1 MVLITSDAASSG
13 IIKQAEELKARVRSH
28 ASRID
33 ENFKVGVEIEICL
46 IDGKGTPVDAKPIIE
61 LLRQYHDID
70 FEYGICQLEY
80 RTEPVSFERLAELNL
95 QFEEFI
101 EHLDIIVNKV
111 YKNDIFPVFLG
122 SNPSPHILKGGLI
135 TKKPR
140 YLQLARWQNRIP
152 DVEIDGQKFKA
163 LHVAAAIQGF
173 HLHLQ
178 GKNPNFTAQM
188 FNHIL
193 NLIPSVI
200 LLGAN
205 SRLFAGKV
213 FSLHEPR
220 IYLYDQSEQQNSGF
234 PSISRYLGGVEDYID
249 YIISRKPVVAKDY
262 FELVKER
269 HDDARI
275 RINTG
280 FYRVETRV
288 MSVQPTPKTMMAMI
302 EFFTGYLHRAIHEE
316 RELRPLPAIRE
327 ERQAVVRSGFNAKTH
342 FNIIETVR
350 SQLAYARKGISDLGI
365 KPDFLN
371 VLEKRLEN
379 KTTAGEYV
387 ARLWQTKFNGSI
399 EQTLPEVVAEIW
411 ERTKNNQPIY

>member
-1 MVLITSDAASSG
+1 MLITSDTAAASN

-33 ENFKVGVEIEICL
+33 ENFKVGVEIEVCL
-46 IDGKGTPVDAKPIIE
+46 IDSKGAPVDAKPVIE
-61 LLRQYHDID
+61 LLRRYHDID
-70 FEYGICQLEY
+70 FEYSICQLEY
-80 RTEPVSFERLAELNL
+80 RTKPVSFESLAQLNL
-95 QFEEFI
+95 EFEEFI
-101 EHLDIIVNKV
+101 EHLDLIVNKV
-111 YKNDIFPVFLG
+111 YKNDVFPVFLG
-122 SNPSPHILKGGLI
+122 SNPSPHILMDGLI

-140 YLQLARWQNRIP
+140 YLRLARWQNRIP

-178 GKNPNFTAQM
+178 GKNPDFTAQM

-205 SRLFAGKV
+205 SRLFAGRV

-234 PSISRYLGGVEDYID
+234 PSVSRYLGGVEDYID

-275 RINTG
+275 RINRG

-302 EFFTGYLHRAIHEE
+302 EFFTGYLHKVIHEE
-316 RELRPLPAIRE
+316 LELRPLPAIRE

-350 SQLAYARKGISDLGI
+350 SQLAYARKGISNLGV

-371 VLEKRLEN
+371 ILEKRVEN

-399 EQTLPEVVAEIW
+399 EQTLPEVIADIW

>member
-1 MVLITSDAASSG
+1 MLVTSDADSN
-13 IIKQAEELKARVRSH
+13 IIKQAEGLKARVRRH

-46 IDGKGTPVDAKPIIE
+46 IDGRGSPVDAKPAIE
-61 LLRQYHDID
+61 RLRQYHDID

-80 RTEPVSFERLAELNL
+80 RTQPVSFERLAQLNL

-101 EHLDIIVNKV
+101 EHLNQIINRV
-111 YKNDIFPVFLG
+111 YKNDVFPVFLG
-122 SNPSPHILKGGLI
+122 SNPSPYILKDDLI
-135 TKKPR
+135 TRKPR
-140 YLQLARWQNRIP
+140 YLRLARWQSRIP
-152 DVEIDGQKFKA
+152 DVEIDGQKLKA

-188 FNHIL
+188 FNYIL

-205 SRLFAGKV
+205 SRLFAGRV

-249 YIISRKPVVAKDY
+249 YIISRKPTIAKDY
-262 FELVKER
+262 FEMVKER

-275 RINTG
+275 RINAG

-302 EFFTGYLHRAIHEE
+302 EFFTGYLHKAIHEE
-316 RELRPLPAIRE
+316 RELRPLSAIRE
-327 ERQAVVRSGFNAKTH
+327 ERQAVVRSGFSAKSH
-342 FNIIETVR
+342 FDITETVR
-350 SQLAYARKGISDLGI
+350 SQLAYAREGISDLGI
-365 KPDFLN
+365 KPDFLSI
-371 VLEKRLEN
+371 LEKRLEN

-399 EQTLPEVVAEIW
+399 EQTLLEVVADIW
-411 ERTKNNQPIY
+411 ERTKSNEPIS

>member
-1 MVLITSDAASSG
+1 MVLITSDATSSS

-61 LLRQYHDID
+61 ILRQYHDID

-140 YLQLARWQNRIP
+140 YLRLARWQNRIP

-371 VLEKRLEN
+371 ILEKRLEN

>member
-1 MVLITSDAASSG
+1 MVLITSDAASSN
-13 IIKQAEELKARVRSH
+13 IIKQAEELKARVHSH

-33 ENFKVGVEIEICL
+33 ENFKVGVEIEVCL
-46 IDGKGTPVDAKPIIE
+46 IDGKGTPVDAKPVIE

-80 RTEPVSFERLAELNL
+80 RTEPVSFERLAQLNL

-101 EHLDIIVNKV
+101 EHLGLIVNKV
-111 YKNDIFPVFLG
+111 YNNEVFPVFLG

-140 YLQLARWQNRIP
+140 YLRLARWQNRIP

-205 SRLFAGKV
+205 SRLFAGRV

-275 RINTG
+275 RINAG
-280 FYRVETRV
+280 LYRVETRV

-327 ERQAVVRSGFNAKTH
+327 ERQAVVRSGFEAKTH
-342 FNIIETVR
+342 FNITETVR

-371 VLEKRLEN
+371 ILENGLEN

-399 EQTLPEVVAEIW
+399 EQTLPEVVADIW
-411 ERTKNNQPIY
+411 ERTKNNQPIS

>member
-1 MVLITSDAASSG
+1 MVLITSDTASN
-13 IIKQAEELKARVRSH
+13 IIKQAEELKARVQSH

-46 IDGKGTPVDAKPIIE
+46 IDGKGTPVDAKPVIE

-80 RTEPVSFERLAELNL
+80 KTEPVSFESLAQLNL

-101 EHLDIIVNKV
+101 EHLDLIVNKV
-111 YKNDIFPVFLG
+111 YKNDVFPVFLG
-122 SNPSPHILKGGLI
+122 SNPSPHILKDGLI
-135 TKKPR
+135 TNKPR
-140 YLQLARWQNRIP
+140 YLRLARWQNRIP

-205 SRLFAGKV
+205 SRLFAGRV

-234 PSISRYLGGVEDYID
+234 PSISRSLGGVEDYID

-316 RELRPLPAIRE
+316 LELRPLSAIRE

-350 SQLAYARKGISDLGI
+350 SQLAYARKGISDLGV

-371 VLEKRLEN
+371 ILEKRVEN

-399 EQTLPEVVAEIW
+399 EQTLPEVVADIW

>member
-1 MVLITSDAASSG
+1 MVLITSDAGSN
-13 IIKQAEELKARVRSH
+13 IIKQAEELKARIRRH

-33 ENFKVGVEIEICL
+33 ENFKVGVEIEVCL
-46 IDGKGTPVDAKPIIE
+46 IDGKGTPVDAKPVIE

-70 FEYGICQLEY
+70 FEYGVCQLEY
-80 RTEPVSFERLAELNL
+80 RTEPVSFESLAQLNL

-101 EHLDIIVNKV
+101 EHLDLIVNKV
-111 YKNDIFPVFLG
+111 YKNDVFPVFLG
-122 SNPSPHILKGGLI
+122 SNPSPHILKDGLI
-135 TKKPR
+135 TNKPR
-140 YLQLARWQNRIP
+140 YLRLARWQNKIP

-163 LHVAAAIQGF
+163 LHVAAGIQGF

-205 SRLFAGKV
+205 SRLFAGRL

-234 PSISRYLGGVEDYID
+234 PSISRYLSGVEDYID

-262 FELVKER
+262 FGLVKER
-269 HDDARI
+269 HDDARV
-275 RINTG
+275 RINAG

-316 RELRPLPAIRE
+316 RELRPLPSIRE
-327 ERQAVVRSGFNAKTH
+327 ERQAVVRSGFTAKTH

-350 SQLAYARKGISDLGI
+350 SQLAYARKGISDLGV

-371 VLEKRLEN
+371 ILEKRLEN

-387 ARLWQTKFNGSI
+387 ARLWQTRFNGSI
-399 EQTLPEVVAEIW
+399 EQTLPEVVADIW
-411 ERTKNNQPIY
+411 ERTKNNQPIS

>member
-1 MVLITSDAASSG
+1 MVLITSNSEDN
-13 IIKQAEELKARVRSH
+13 ITKQAERLKSRVRSH
-28 ASRID
+28 ASRIE
-33 ENFKVGVEIEICL
+33 ENFKVGVEIEVCL
-46 IDGKGTPVDAKPIIE
+46 IDDKGIPVDAEPVIE

-80 RTEPVSFERLAELNL
+80 RTEPVSFERLAQLNL

-101 EHLDIIVNKV
+101 EHLNLVINKV
-111 YKNDIFPVFLG
+111 YKNNVFPVFLG
-122 SNPSPHILKGGLI
+122 SNPSPHILNGGLI
-135 TKKPR
+135 TNKPR
-140 YLQLARWQNRIP
+140 YLRLARWQSRIP

-188 FNHIL
+188 FNYIL

-205 SRLFAGKV
+205 SRLFAGRV

-234 PSISRYLGGVEDYID
+234 PSISRYLNGVEDYID

-262 FELVKER
+262 FEMVKER

-316 RELRPLPAIRE
+316 RELRPLSAIRE
-327 ERQAVVRSGFNAKTH
+327 ERQAVVRSGYNAKTH

-350 SQLAYARKGISDLGI
+350 AQLTYARKGIADLGI

-371 VLEKRLEN
+371 ILERRLEN

-387 ARLWQTKFNGSI
+387 ARLWQTRFNGSV
-399 EQTLPEVVAEIW
+399 EQTLTEVVADVW
-411 ERTKNNQPIY
+411 ERTKTNQPIF

>member
-1 MVLITSDAASSG
+1 MVLITSDAASSS

-80 RTEPVSFERLAELNL
+80 RTDPVSFERLAELNL

-140 YLQLARWQNRIP
+140 YLRLARWQNRIP

>member
-140 YLQLARWQNRIP
+140 YLRLARWQNRIP

-316 RELRPLPAIRE
+316 LELRPLPAIRE

>member
-1 MVLITSDAASSG
+1 MVLITSDAASN
-13 IIKQAEELKARVRSH
+13 IIRQAEELKARVRSH

-46 IDGKGTPVDAKPIIE
+46 IDGMGAPVDAKPVIE

-80 RTEPVSFERLAELNL
+80 RTEPVSFESLAQLNL

-101 EHLDIIVNKV
+101 EHLDLIVNKV
-111 YKNDIFPVFLG
+111 YKNNVFPVFLG

-140 YLQLARWQNRIP
+140 YLRLARWQNRIP

-205 SRLFAGKV
+205 SRLFAGRV
-213 FSLHEPR
+213 FSFHEPR

-316 RELRPLPAIRE
+316 QDLRPLPSIRE

-350 SQLAYARKGISDLGI
+350 SQLAYARKGISDLGV

-371 VLEKRLEN
+371 ILEKRVEN
-379 KTTAGEYV
+379 KTTAGEYI

-399 EQTLPEVVAEIW
+399 EQTLPEVVADIW

>member
-1 MVLITSDAASSG
+1 MVLITSDTASN

-46 IDGKGTPVDAKPIIE
+46 IDGKGTPVDAKPVIE

-80 RTEPVSFERLAELNL
+80 RTEPVSFESLAQLNL

-101 EHLDIIVNKV
+101 EHLDLIVNKV
-111 YKNDIFPVFLG
+111 YKNDVFPVFLG
-122 SNPSPHILKGGLI
+122 SNPSPHIVKDGLI
-135 TKKPR
+135 TNKPR
-140 YLQLARWQNRIP
+140 YLRLARWQNRIP

-205 SRLFAGKV
+205 SRLFAGRV

-234 PSISRYLGGVEDYID
+234 PSISRYLDGVEDYID

-316 RELRPLPAIRE
+316 LELRPLSAIRE

-350 SQLAYARKGISDLGI
+350 SQLAYARKGISDLGV

-371 VLEKRLEN
+371 ILEKRVEN

-399 EQTLPEVVAEIW
+399 EQTLPEVVADIW

>member
-1 MVLITSDAASSG
+1 MVLITSDAAGS
-13 IIKQAEELKARVRSH
+13 IINQAEELKARVRSH

-46 IDGKGTPVDAKPIIE
+46 IDSKGTPVDAKPIIE

-80 RTEPVSFERLAELNL
+80 RTEPVSFERLTELNL

-122 SNPSPHILKGGLI
+122 SNPSPHILKDGLI

-140 YLQLARWQNRIP
+140 YLRLARWQNRIP

-249 YIISRKPVVAKDY
+249 YILSRKPVVAKDY

-275 RINTG
+275 RINNG
-280 FYRVETRV
+280 IYRVETRV

-387 ARLWQTKFNGSI
+387 AKLWQTKFNGSI
-399 EQTLPEVVAEIW
+399 GQTLPEVVAEIW

>member
-1 MVLITSDAASSG
+1 MVLITSDATSSG

-61 LLRQYHDID
+61 ILRQYHDID

-140 YLQLARWQNRIP
+140 YLRLARWQNRIP

-371 VLEKRLEN
+371 ILEKRLEN

>member
-1 MVLITSDAASSG
+1 
-13 IIKQAEELKARVRSH
+13 
-28 ASRID
+28 
-33 ENFKVGVEIEICL
+33 
-46 IDGKGTPVDAKPIIE
+46 
-61 LLRQYHDID
+61 
-70 FEYGICQLEY
+70 
-80 RTEPVSFERLAELNL
+80 
-95 QFEEFI
+95 
-101 EHLDIIVNKV
+101 
-111 YKNDIFPVFLG
+111 
-122 SNPSPHILKGGLI
+122 LKGGLI

-140 YLQLARWQNRIP
+140 YLRLARWQNRIP

-302 EFFTGYLHRAIHEE
+302 EFFTGYLHSAIHEE

>member
-1 MVLITSDAASSG
+1 MVLITSDATSS

-46 IDGKGTPVDAKPIIE
+46 IDSKGTPVDAKPIIE

-140 YLQLARWQNRIP
+140 YLRLARWQNRIP

-275 RINTG
+275 RINNG
-280 FYRVETRV
+280 IYRVETRV

-387 ARLWQTKFNGSI
+387 AKLWQTKFNGSI

>member
-1 MVLITSDAASSG
+1 MVLITSDPASN
-13 IIKQAEELKARVRSH
+13 IIRQAEELKARVQSH
-28 ASRID
+28 SSRID
-33 ENFKVGVEIEICL
+33 ENFKVGVEIEVCL
-46 IDGKGTPVDAKPIIE
+46 IDGKGTPVDAKPVIE
-61 LLRQYHDID
+61 LLRRYHDID

-80 RTEPVSFERLAELNL
+80 RTEPVSFESLAQLNL
-95 QFEEFI
+95 GFEEFI
-101 EHLDIIVNKV
+101 EHLGLIVNKV
-111 YKNDIFPVFLG
+111 YKNNVFPVFLG
-122 SNPSPHILKGGLI
+122 SNPSPHILNDGLI
-135 TKKPR
+135 TNKPR
-140 YLQLARWQNRIP
+140 YLRLARWQKRIP

-163 LHVAAAIQGF
+163 LHVASAIQGF

-205 SRLFAGKV
+205 SRLFAGRV

-275 RINTG
+275 RINRG

-316 RELRPLPAIRE
+316 QDLRPLPAIRE

-350 SQLAYARKGISDLGI
+350 SQLAYARKGISDLGV

-371 VLEKRLEN
+371 ILEKRVEN

-399 EQTLPEVVAEIW
+399 EQTLPEVIADIW

>member
-122 SNPSPHILKGGLI
+122 SNPSSHILKGGLI

-140 YLQLARWQNRIP
+140 YLRLARWQNRIP

-350 SQLAYARKGISDLGI
+350 SQLVYARKGISDLGI

-371 VLEKRLEN
+371 ILEKRLEN

-387 ARLWQTKFNGSI
+387 ARLWQNKFNGSI

>member
-1 MVLITSDAASSG
+1 MVLITSDAASN

-46 IDGKGTPVDAKPIIE
+46 IDGMGAPVDAKPVIE

-80 RTEPVSFERLAELNL
+80 RTEPVSFESLAQLNL

-101 EHLDIIVNKV
+101 EHLDLIVNKV
-111 YKNDIFPVFLG
+111 YKNNVFPVFLG

-140 YLQLARWQNRIP
+140 YLRLARWQNRIP

-205 SRLFAGKV
+205 SRLFAGRV

-249 YIISRKPVVAKDY
+249 YIISRKPVIAKDY

-302 EFFTGYLHRAIHEE
+302 EFFTGYLHRVIHEE
-316 RELRPLPAIRE
+316 RELRPLPGIRE

-350 SQLAYARKGISDLGI
+350 SQLAYARKGISDLGV

-371 VLEKRLEN
+371 ILEKRLEN

-399 EQTLPEVVAEIW
+399 EQTLPEVVADIW

>member
-1 MVLITSDAASSG
+1 MVLITSDTASN

-46 IDGKGTPVDAKPIIE
+46 IDGKGTPVDAKPVIE

-80 RTEPVSFERLAELNL
+80 RTEPVSFESLAQLNL

-101 EHLDIIVNKV
+101 EHLDLIVNKV
-111 YKNDIFPVFLG
+111 YKNDVFPVFLG
-122 SNPSPHILKGGLI
+122 SNPSPHILKDGLI
-135 TKKPR
+135 TNKPR
-140 YLQLARWQNRIP
+140 YLRLARWQNRIP

-205 SRLFAGKV
+205 SRLFAGRV

-234 PSISRYLGGVEDYID
+234 PSISRSLDGVEDYID

-316 RELRPLPAIRE
+316 LELRPLSAIRE

-350 SQLAYARKGISDLGI
+350 SQLAYARKGISDLGV

-371 VLEKRLEN
+371 ILEKRVEN

-399 EQTLPEVVAEIW
+399 EQTLPEVVADIW

>member
-1 MVLITSDAASSG
+1 MVLITSDTASN

-46 IDGKGTPVDAKPIIE
+46 IDGKGTPVDAKPVIE

-80 RTEPVSFERLAELNL
+80 RTEPVSFESLAQLNL

-101 EHLDIIVNKV
+101 EHLDLIVNKV
-111 YKNDIFPVFLG
+111 YKNDVFPVFLG
-122 SNPSPHILKGGLI
+122 SNPSPHILKDGLI
-135 TKKPR
+135 TNKPR
-140 YLQLARWQNRIP
+140 YLRLARWQNRIP

-205 SRLFAGKV
+205 SRLFAGRV

-234 PSISRYLGGVEDYID
+234 PSISRYLDGVEDYID

-316 RELRPLPAIRE
+316 LELRPLSAIRE

-350 SQLAYARKGISDLGI
+350 SQLAYARKGIADLGV

-371 VLEKRLEN
+371 ILEKRIEN

-399 EQTLPEVVAEIW
+399 EQTLPEVVADIW

>member
-140 YLQLARWQNRIP
+140 YLRLARWQNRIP

-371 VLEKRLEN
+371 ILEKRLEN

-399 EQTLPEVVAEIW
+399 EQTLPEVIAEIW

>member
-1 MVLITSDAASSG
+1 MVLITSDAASN

-46 IDGKGTPVDAKPIIE
+46 IDGMGAPVDAKPVIE

-80 RTEPVSFERLAELNL
+80 RTEPVSFESLAQLNL

-101 EHLDIIVNKV
+101 EHLDLIVNKV
-111 YKNDIFPVFLG
+111 YKNNVFPVFLG

-140 YLQLARWQNRIP
+140 YLRLARWQNRIP

-205 SRLFAGKV
+205 SRLFAGRV

-234 PSISRYLGGVEDYID
+234 PSISKYLSGVEDYID
-249 YIISRKPVVAKDY
+249 YIISRKPVIAKDY

-302 EFFTGYLHRAIHEE
+302 EFFTGYLHRVIHEE
-316 RELRPLPAIRE
+316 RELRPLPGIRE

-350 SQLAYARKGISDLGI
+350 SQLAYARKGISDLGV

-371 VLEKRLEN
+371 ILEKRLEN

-399 EQTLPEVVAEIW
+399 EQTLPEVVADIW

>member
-1 MVLITSDAASSG
+1 MVLITSDTASN

-46 IDGKGTPVDAKPIIE
+46 IDGKGTPVDAKPVIE

-80 RTEPVSFERLAELNL
+80 RTEPVSFESLAQLNL

-101 EHLDIIVNKV
+101 EHLDLIVNKV
-111 YKNDIFPVFLG
+111 YKNDVFPVFLG
-122 SNPSPHILKGGLI
+122 SNPSPHILKDGLI
-135 TKKPR
+135 TNKPR
-140 YLQLARWQNRIP
+140 YLRLARWQNRIP

-205 SRLFAGKV
+205 SRLFAGRV

-234 PSISRYLGGVEDYID
+234 PSISRSLGGVEDYID

-316 RELRPLPAIRE
+316 LELRPLSAIRE

-342 FNIIETVR
+342 FNVIETVR
-350 SQLAYARKGISDLGI
+350 SQLAYARKGISDLGV

-371 VLEKRLEN
+371 ILEKRVEN

-399 EQTLPEVVAEIW
+399 EQTLPEVVADIW

>member
-140 YLQLARWQNRIP
+140 YLRLARWQNRIP

-387 ARLWQTKFNGSI
+387 AKLWQTKFNGSI

>member
-1 MVLITSDAASSG
+1 MVLITSDAASSS

-46 IDGKGTPVDAKPIIE
+46 IDGKGTPVDAKPVIE
-61 LLRQYHDID
+61 LLRQYHDVD

-80 RTEPVSFERLAELNL
+80 RTEPVSFERLAQLNL

-101 EHLDIIVNKV
+101 EHLDLIVNKV

-140 YLQLARWQNRIP
+140 YLRLARWQNRIP

-173 HLHLQ
+173 HLHMQ

-280 FYRVETRV
+280 SYRVETRV

-316 RELRPLPAIRE
+316 LELRPLPAIRE

-387 ARLWQTKFNGSI
+387 AKLWQTKFNGSI

>member
-140 YLQLARWQNRIP
+140 YLRLARWQNRIP

-275 RINTG
+275 RINNG
-280 FYRVETRV
+280 IYRVETRV

>member
-1 MVLITSDAASSG
+1 MVLITSDATSSS

-140 YLQLARWQNRIP
+140 YLRLARWQNRIP

-371 VLEKRLEN
+371 ILEKRLEN

>member
-1 MVLITSDAASSG
+1 MVLITLDAASSG
-13 IIKQAEELKARVRSH
+13 IIKQAEELKAQVRSH

-140 YLQLARWQNRIP
+140 YLRLARWQNRIP

-371 VLEKRLEN
+371 ILEKRLEN

>member
-13 IIKQAEELKARVRSH
+13 IIKQSEELKARVRSH

-122 SNPSPHILKGGLI
+122 SNPSSHILKGGLI

-140 YLQLARWQNRIP
+140 YLRLARWQNRIP

-350 SQLAYARKGISDLGI
+350 SQLVYARKGISDLGI

-371 VLEKRLEN
+371 ILEKRLEN